1 MTGSRPCTL
10 VIYAVL
16 FEEDGADPA
25 NQTDVQCEEQ
35 IKVTARLEDLM
46 ALLNHNATAQTIRQM
61 ALRTVQAVR
70 RQEFQEQP

>member
-1 MTGSRPCTL
+1 MTGNRPYTL

-25 NQTDVQCEEQ
+25 NQTDVQYEEQ